1 MSWDGSSI
9 TRKSNAMGLPG
20 SLIEFFAA
28 GFQRPMDGDQAQ
40 VEARISL
47 PCDQGG
53 KELATEYCFGEA
65 VVLCGAPLVPSWG
78 QEMAQGLRTMSLQ
91 ATGDTFAEAF
101 EGVERDV
108 LEALRP
114 LATAFQAR
122 KERLR
127 AAEWRP

>member
-1 MSWDGSSI
+1 MWNGSTVI
-9 TRKSNAMGLPG
+9 MQSNVMGLPG
-20 SLIEFFAA
+20 SLVEFYAM
-28 GFQRPMDGDQAQ
+28 GFQRPMDGDLAQ

-47 PCDQGG
+47 PCDQSG

-65 VVLCGAPLVPSWG
+65 VMLCGKPLMPSWG

-91 ATGDTFAEAF
+91 ATGDTFAEAS
-101 EGVERDV
+101 EGIEKDV

-114 LATAFQAR
+114 LAEAFRAR

-127 AAEWRP
+127 AAEWQP